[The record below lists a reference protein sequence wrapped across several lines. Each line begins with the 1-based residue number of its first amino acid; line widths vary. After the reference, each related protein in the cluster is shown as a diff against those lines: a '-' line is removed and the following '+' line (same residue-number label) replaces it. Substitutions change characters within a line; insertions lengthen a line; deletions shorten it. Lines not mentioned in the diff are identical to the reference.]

1 MAHCVV
7 NSLDRFEGFFERL
20 MEGSVGR
27 IFRSPIQPAEIG
39 RRLERAMES
48 NQVSTV
54 EGIVVPNDYIV
65 YLHPDDMVLF
75 SDFATSLCHQMEDWL
90 IDLAD
95 ERNYGFIDQ
104 VRIQLYGDESVTV
117 RSIVVDAQIVEL
129 GDYDPDEQEA
139 IQRTEVYRVVE
150 HTGDVPP
157 KLVRAIRADGHEQ
170 SFMLRKRTTS
180 IGRST
185 SNDIVIEIPEV
196 SRHHARIEYGQ
207 GQFRI
212 VDLGSTN
219 GTTVNGRRV
228 TNATIE
234 DHDEIMLGTARLEIV
249 PYHSSVHR

>member
-1 MAHCVV
+1 MV

-65 YLHPDDMVLF
+65 YLNPDDMVLF
-75 SDFATSLCHQMEDWL
+75 SDFATSLCNQMEDWL
-90 IDLAD
+90 IDLAE

-104 VRIQLYGDESVTV
+104 VRIQLVGDERVPV
-117 RSIVVDAQIVEL
+117 RSIVVDAHIVEL
-129 GDYDPDEQEA
+129 DGYDPDQQEE

-157 KLVRAIRADGHEQ
+157 KLVRAVRSDGHEQ
-170 SFMLRKRTTS
+170 SFMLRKKVTS

-196 SRHHARIEYGQ
+196 SRQHARIEYGH
-207 GQFRI
+207 GQFKI

-219 GTTVNGRRV
+219 GITVNGRRISNSV
-228 TNATIE
+228 IE
-234 DHDEIMLGTARLEIV
+234 DHDEIMLGTVRLEIT
-249 PYHSSVHR
+249 PYHSPVGR

>member
-1 MAHCVV
+1 VSLVV

-27 IFRSPIQPAEIG
+27 IFRSPVQPAEIG

-54 EGIVVPNDYIV
+54 EGIVVPNDYVV

-75 SDFATSLCHQMEDWL
+75 SDFATNLCHQMEDWL
-90 IDLAD
+90 IDLAE

-104 VRIQLYGDESVTV
+104 VRIQLYGDEKVPM
-117 RSIVVDAQIVEL
+117 RSIIVDAQIVEL
-129 GDYDPDEQEA
+129 GDYDPDYQEQ

-170 SFMLRKRTTS
+170 SFMIRKRVSS

-185 SNDIVIEIPEV
+185 TNDIVIEIPEV
-196 SRHHARIEYGQ
+196 SRQHARIEYHNGS
-207 GQFRI
+207 FRI
-212 VDLGSTN
+212 IDLGSTN
-219 GTTVNGRRV
+219 GTMVNGRRV
-228 TNATIE
+228 TDSEIS
-234 DHDEIMLGTARLEIV
+234 DHDEIMLGTARLEIA
-249 PYHSSVHR
+249 PYRSSVGR

>member
-1 MAHCVV
+1 MV

-27 IFRSPIQPAEIG
+27 IFRSPVQPSEIG

-48 NQVSTV
+48 NQISTV
-54 EGIVVPNDYIV
+54 EGIVVPNDYTV
-65 YLHPDDMVLF
+65 YLNPDDMVLF
-75 SDFATSLCHQMEDWL
+75 SDFATSLCRQMEDWL

-104 VRIQLYGDESVTV
+104 VRIQLMGDERVPV
-117 RSIVVDAQIVEL
+117 RSIVVDAHIVEL
-129 GDYDPDEQEA
+129 DGYDPDQQEE

-157 KLVRAIRADGHEQ
+157 KLVKAIRSDGHEQ
-170 SFMLRKRTTS
+170 SFMLRKKVTA

-185 SNDIVIEIPEV
+185 TNDIVIEIPEV
-196 SRHHARIEYGQ
+196 SRHHARIEYDH

-212 VDLGSTN
+212 TDLGSTN

-228 TNATIE
+228 SSSVIE
-234 DHDEIMLGTARLEIV
+234 DHDEILLGTARLEIS
-249 PYHSSVHR
+249 PYHSQVGR

>member
-1 MAHCVV
+1 VV
-7 NSLDRFEGFFERL
+7 NSLDRFEGFVERL

-54 EGIVVPNDYIV
+54 DGIVVPNDYTV

-104 VRIQLYGDESVTV
+104 VRIQLIGDEGVPV
-117 RSIVVDAQIVEL
+117 RAIVVDAQIVEL
-129 GDYDPDEQEA
+129 EDYDPVQQES

-150 HTGDVPP
+150 HTGNIPP
-157 KLVRAIRADGHEQ
+157 KLIRAIRDDGKEQ
-170 SFMLRKRTTS
+170 TFMLRKKITT

-196 SRHHARIEYGQ
+196 SRQHARIEFQNGR
-207 GQFRI
+207 FRI

-219 GTTVNGRRV
+219 GTMVNGSRV
-228 TNATIE
+228 TSSAI
-234 DHDEIMLGTARLEIV
+234 DDQDEIMLGTARLEMI
-249 PYHSSVHR
+249 PYHTSVGH

>member
-1 MAHCVV
+1 VV

-27 IFRSPIQPAEIG
+27 IFRSPIQPSEIG

-48 NQVSTV
+48 NQISTV
-54 EGIVVPNDYIV
+54 DGIVVPNDYIV

-104 VRIQLYGDESVTV
+104 VRIQLIGDESIPV
-117 RSIVVDAQIVEL
+117 RSIVVDAHIVEL
-129 GDYDPDEQEA
+129 DGYDPDQQED

-150 HTGDVPP
+150 QTGNIPP
-157 KLVRAIRADGHEQ
+157 KLVRAIRDDGQEQ
-170 SFMLRKRTTS
+170 SFMLRKQVTT
-180 IGRST
+180 IGRSA

-196 SRHHARIEYGQ
+196 SRQHARIEYAQ
-207 GQFRI
+207 GRFKI
-212 VDLGSTN
+212 TDLGSTN
-219 GTTVNGRRV
+219 GTMVNGVRV
-228 TNATIE
+228 TSRVIE
-234 DHDEIMLGTARLEIV
+234 DHDEIMLGTARLEII
-249 PYHSSVHR
+249 PYRTSVGR

>member
-1 MAHCVV
+1 MV

-27 IFRSPIQPAEIG
+27 IFRSPIQPSEIG

-48 NQVSTV
+48 NQISTV
-54 EGIVVPNDYIV
+54 EGIVVPNDYTV

-90 IDLAD
+90 IDLAE

-104 VRIQLYGDESVTV
+104 VRIQLVGDESVPV
-117 RSIVVDAQIVEL
+117 RSIVVDSHIVEL
-129 GDYDPDEQEA
+129 DGYDPDEQEE

-157 KLVRAIRADGHEQ
+157 KLVRAVRSDGHEQ
-170 SFMLRKRTTS
+170 SFMIRKTVTT

-185 SNDIVIEIPEV
+185 TNDIVIEIPEV
-196 SRHHARIEYGQ
+196 SRQHARIEYAN

-228 TNATIE
+228 SDSVIG
-234 DHDEIMLGTARLEIV
+234 DHDEIMLGTARLEIA
-249 PYHSSVHR
+249 PYHSPVGR

>member
-1 MAHCVV
+1 VV

-27 IFRSPIQPAEIG
+27 IFRSPVQPAEIG

-75 SDFATSLCHQMEDWL
+75 SDFATSLCQQMEDWL

-104 VRIQLYGDESVTV
+104 VRIQLYGDEKIPV

-129 GDYDPDEQEA
+129 GDYDPDHQEQ
-139 IQRTEVYRVVE
+139 IQRTEIYRVVE

-157 KLVRAIRADGHEQ
+157 KLVRAIRSDGNEQ
-170 SFMLRKRTTS
+170 SFMLRKRVTS

-185 SNDIVIEIPEV
+185 TNDIVIEIPEV
-196 SRHHARIEYGQ
+196 SRQHARIEYQ
-207 GQFRI
+207 SGQFRI

-219 GTTVNGRRV
+219 GTMVNGRRI
-228 TNATIE
+228 TNTPIE

-249 PYHSSVHR
+249 PYRSSVGH